1 MTMELNPKAL
11 LMQRLDA
18 GLQAKAEELMAPRDK
33 EGQGLFCKGGNYPY
47 TINPD
52 CGSFVAK

>member
-1 MTMELNPKAL
+1 MELNPKGL